1 MSFTVQKLKR
11 RGKTRP
17 KQALQRQLVTALK
30 AMLTPATFFSAA
42 DPALTVAAGVRAGMP
57 DIAFIHGGRAFYLK
71 LMAPHGYLT
80 QLQRAA
86 HVALRDAGAR
96 VEVARSL
103 PEALAHIRSFGIPL
117 REIPVSLIF
126 RSAA

>member
-11 RGKTRP
+11 RAALRP
-17 KQALQRQLVTALK
+17 EQELRRRLSLALK
-30 AMLTPATFFSAA
+30 AMLTPATFVLES
-42 DPALTVAAGVRAGMP
+42 DPAPADAPRAGVP
-57 DIAFIHGGRAFYLK
+57 ELCFIHDGRAFYLT
-71 LMAPHGYLT
+71 LMAPHGYLS

-96 VEVARSL
+96 VEVARSV

-117 REIPVSLIF
+117 RDIPVQWIF

>member
-11 RGKTRP
+11 RAALRP
-17 KQALQRQLVTALK
+17 EQELRRRLSLALK
-30 AMLTPATFFSAA
+30 AMLTPATFVLES
-42 DPALTVAAGVRAGMP
+42 DPAPADAARAGVP
-57 DIAFIHGGRAFYLK
+57 DLSFIHDGRAFYLK
-71 LMAPHGYLT
+71 LMAPHAYLT
-80 QLQRAA
+80 APQRAA

-96 VEVARSL
+96 VEVARSV

-117 REIPVSLIF
+117 RDIPVQWIF